1 MNISF
6 DWLKEYVD
14 IEDMTP
20 QELDDLLT
28 FSGLE
33 VDSMEKVETIKGGL
47 EHVVIAQV
55 LTCEPHPDSDHL
67 HLTTVDVGG
76 ERPLNIVCGAPNV
89 AAGQKVVCAQI
100 GTKIYTSDT
109 EYYEIKKGKLRG
121 AVSEGM
127 LCAADE
133 LQLGTDH
140 AGIMVLPD
148 DAPVGMPAKE
158 YFHVKDDCL
167 LEVAITANR
176 MDAISHI
183 GVARDVVA
191 VRNTREG
198 KQLSIKW
205 PEVAECVNASTC
217 KCVSADASA
226 TNTITQSHN
235 NAIRVT
241 VEEPELCPRYT
252 GITLRNVKV
261 GESPEWLQNRLRT
274 VGLRPINNI
283 VDITNF
289 VMMEVGQPLHAF
301 DADKIGGGHV
311 VVKRLP
317 QGTKFVTL
325 DGVERTLDARD
336 LMICCECGN
345 ALSHECVSADAPA
358 TNTITQ
364 SSNNTIQAEPMCIAG
379 VFGGQKSGVSMET
392 TNVFLESAFFNPVS
406 IRKTSQRHTLKTDAS
421 YRYERTCDP
430 NITEWALRRAVKL
443 IRELAGGE
451 ICGQMVDLYPKKIER
466 PTVEVNF
473 RRMFDLVGQ
482 DIPLEAVRTAL
493 TSLDIEIANETAEG
507 MTLRVPTCKADVTR
521 ECDIVEEIMR
531 IYGYNNI
538 HIGTTVNSC
547 LSYGKKPDPRK
558 LKNAV
563 SDYLTDNGFSE
574 IMNNSLTKSE
584 YYDDNPDFPADR
596 CIPIINPLS
605 KELNVMRQTLLYSG
619 LECIARNIN
628 YKIHDQKLY
637 EFGKSYC
644 VNASMCKCVSD
655 DASATDTITQSHNNA
670 ITDVTKRFNET
681 EHVSIFLTGNMLPE
695 SWKQKS
701 PESDFFYLKSYVMT
715 ILQRMR
721 VNMGRVEVVPSQAKY
736 FAEGLDLVLRDNKK
750 VIATLGTL
758 GRETMKKMDIKQP
771 VYYADLNWT
780 LLLKGY
786 PTKEVQ
792 YQEVAKFPEV
802 RRDLAL
808 ILKKDVTFAAIE
820 QAAMQCEKK
829 LLKSVSLFDV
839 YEGKGIADGFKSYAV
854 SFILQDKDKTL
865 NDKQIEA
872 TMTKI
877 QKTLE
882 TQLGAKVRG

>member
-140 AGIMVLPD
+140 DGIMVLPD

-198 KQLSIKW
+198 KHLKIKW
-205 PEVAECVNASTC
+205 PEVA
-217 KCVSADASA
+217 ADLTPKAA
-226 TNTITQSHN
+226 GA
-235 NAIRVT
+235 AIKVT
-241 VEEPELCPRYT
+241 VEEPDLCPRYT
-252 GITLRNVKV
+252 GITLRGVKV

-274 VGLRPINNI
+274 VGLRPINNV
-283 VDITNF
+283 VDVTNF

-311 VVKRLP
+311 IVKRLP

-325 DGVERTLDARD
+325 DGVERSLDARD
-336 LMICCECGN
+336 LMICDENEG
-345 ALSHECVSADAPA
+345 
-358 TNTITQ
+358 
-364 SSNNTIQAEPMCIAG
+364 MCIAG
-379 VFGGQKSGVSMET
+379 VFGGQKSGTTMET
-392 TNVFLESAFFNPVS
+392 KNVFLESAFFNPVS

-443 IRELAGGE
+443 IRELAGGD
-451 ICGQMVDLYPKKIER
+451 ICGQMVDLYPNKIER

-493 TSLDIEIANETAEG
+493 TSLDIEIVREDAEG

-584 YYDDNPDFPADR
+584 YYDENPDFPADR

-619 LECIARNIN
+619 LECIVRNIN
-628 YKIHDQKLY
+628 FRILDQKLY
-637 EFGKSYC
+637 EFGRSYQKSEYSE
-644 VNASMCKCVSD
+644 NSEYSELP
-655 DASATDTITQSHNNA
+655 
-670 ITDVTKRFNET
+670 VTKRFSET
-681 EHVSIFLTGNMLPE
+681 EHVSIFMTGNMTPE
-695 SWKQKS
+695 SWKMKS
-701 PESDFFYLKSYVMT
+701 AETDFFYLKAYVMD
-715 ILQRMR
+715 ILHRMR
-721 VNMGRVEVVPSQAKY
+721 VNMGRVEMVPTQYKF
-736 FAEGLDLVLRDNKK
+736 FAEGLDIVQKDSKK
-750 VIATLGTL
+750 LLGTIGRI
-758 GRETMKKMDIKQP
+758 GRETLKKMDIKQP

-808 ILKKDVTFAAIE
+808 VLRKDVTFAQVE
-820 QAAMQCEKK
+820 QAAQQCEKK
-829 LLKSVSLFDV
+829 LLKSVNLFDV

-865 NDKQIEA
+865 NDKQIES
-872 TMTKI
+872 TMAKI

-882 TQLGAKVRG
+882 TQLDAKVRG

>member
-20 QELDDLLT
+20 QQLDDLLT

-100 GTKIYTSDT
+100 GTKIYTSNSSAGGPAT

-198 KQLSIKW
+198 KQLKIKW
-205 PEVAECVNASTC
+205 PEVESGEWKVESD
-217 KCVSADASA
+217 K
-226 TNTITQSHN
+226 
-235 NAIRVT
+235 AIRVT

-283 VDITNF
+283 VDVTNF

-336 LMICCECGN
+336 LMICDENEG
-345 ALSHECVSADAPA
+345 
-358 TNTITQ
+358 
-364 SSNNTIQAEPMCIAG
+364 MCIAG

-443 IRELAGGE
+443 IRELAGGD
-451 ICGQMVDLYPKKIER
+451 ICGQMVDLYPNKIER

-482 DIPLEAVRTAL
+482 DIPLDAVRTAL
-493 TSLDIEIANETAEG
+493 TSLDIEIVREDADG

-584 YYDDNPDFPADR
+584 YYDENADFPADR

-637 EFGKSYC
+637 EFGRSY
-644 VNASMCKCVSD
+644 VK
-655 DASATDTITQSHNNA
+655 TDEAANQELP
-670 ITDVTKRFNET
+670 VTKRFNET
-681 EHVSIFLTGNMLPE
+681 EHVSIFLTGNMTPE
-695 SWKQKS
+695 SWKMKAA
-701 PESDFFYLKSYVMT
+701 ETDFFYLKAYVMD
-715 ILQRMR
+715 ILHRMR
-721 VNMGRVEVVPSQAKY
+721 VNMGRVEMVPSQYKF
-736 FAEGLDLVLRDNKK
+736 FAEGLDIVQRDSKK
-750 VIATLGTL
+750 LLGTIGRI
-758 GRETMKKMDIKQP
+758 GRETLKRMDIKQP
-771 VYYADLNWT
+771 VFYADLNWT
-780 LLLKGY
+780 LLLKQY
-786 PTKEVQ
+786 PTKEVL

-808 ILKKDVTFAAIE
+808 ILRKDVTFAAIE

-829 LLKSVSLFDV
+829 LLKRVSLFDV
-839 YEGKGIADGFKSYAV
+839 YEGKGIAEGFKSYAV

-865 NDKQIEA
+865 NDKQIES
-872 TMTKI
+872 TMAKI

>member
-198 KQLSIKW
+198 KNLAIKW
-205 PEVAECVNASTC
+205 PEVESGEWKVESD
-217 KCVSADASA
+217 K
-226 TNTITQSHN
+226 
-235 NAIRVT
+235 AIRVT

-283 VDITNF
+283 VDVTNF

-336 LMICCECGN
+336 LMICDENEG
-345 ALSHECVSADAPA
+345 
-358 TNTITQ
+358 I
-364 SSNNTIQAEPMCIAG
+364 CIAG

-443 IRELAGGE
+443 IRELAGGD
-451 ICGQMVDLYPKKIER
+451 ICGQMVDLYPNKIER

-493 TSLDIEIANETAEG
+493 TSLDIEIVREDAEG
-507 MTLRVPTCKADVTR
+507 MTLKVPTCKADVTR

-584 YYDDNPDFPADR
+584 YYDECYGVGSADNPDFPADR

-637 EFGKSYC
+637 EFGRSY
-644 VNASMCKCVSD
+644 VK
-655 DASATDTITQSHNNA
+655 TDEAANQELP
-670 ITDVTKRFNET
+670 VTKRFNET
-681 EHVSIFLTGNMLPE
+681 EHVSIFLTGNMTPE
-695 SWKQKS
+695 SWKMK
-701 PESDFFYLKSYVMT
+701 PAEADVFYLKAYVID
-715 ILQRMR
+715 ILHRMR
-721 VNMGRVEVVPSQAKY
+721 VNMGRVEMVPTQYKF
-736 FAEGLDLVLRDNKK
+736 FAEGLDIVLKDSKK
-750 VIATLGTL
+750 LLGTIGRI
-758 GRETMKKMDIKQP
+758 GRETLKRMDIKQP

-780 LLLKGY
+780 LLLKQY
-786 PTKEVQ
+786 PTKEVL

-829 LLKSVSLFDV
+829 LLKRVSLFDV

-865 NDKQIEA
+865 NDKQIES
-872 TMTKI
+872 TMAKI

-882 TQLGAKVRG
+882 TQLGAKIRG

>member
-158 YFHVKDDCL
+158 YFHVKDDCM

-198 KQLSIKW
+198 KQLKIKW
-205 PEVAECVNASTC
+205 PEVANFNDECGMRNEELNGAAANS
-217 KCVSADASA
+217 SF
-226 TNTITQSHN
+226 NTPHSSLP
-235 NAIRVT
+235 IRVT
-241 VEEPELCPRYT
+241 VEEPDLCPRYT

-274 VGLRPINNI
+274 VGLRPINNV
-283 VDITNF
+283 VDVTNF

-301 DADKIGGGHV
+301 DADKIEGGHV
-311 VVKRLP
+311 IVKRLP

-336 LMICCECGN
+336 LMICN
-345 ALSHECVSADAPA
+345 AGRGVPPCTP
-358 TNTITQ
+358 
-364 SSNNTIQAEPMCIAG
+364 EPMCIAG
-379 VFGGQKSGVSMET
+379 VFGGLKSGTTMET
-392 TNVFLESAFFNPVS
+392 KNVFLESAFFNPVS

-443 IRELAGGE
+443 IQELAGGE
-451 ICGQMVDLYPKKIER
+451 ICGQMVDLYPNKIER

-493 TSLDIEIANETAEG
+493 TSLDIEIVNETAEG
-507 MTLRVPTCKADVTR
+507 MTLKVPTCKADVTR

-538 HIGTTVNSC
+538 HIGDTVNSC
-547 LSYGKKPDPRK
+547 LSYGKKPDPLK

-584 YYDDNPDFPADR
+584 YYEDNSDFPADR

-628 YKIHDQKLY
+628 FRILDQKLY
-637 EFGKSYC
+637 EFGHCYVK
-644 VNASMCKCVSD
+644 
-655 DASATDTITQSHNNA
+655 TDEAANQELP
-670 ITDVTKRFNET
+670 VTKRFNET
-681 EHVSIFLTGNMLPE
+681 EHVSIFMTGNMTPE
-695 SWKQKS
+695 SWKMK
-701 PESDFFYLKSYVMT
+701 PAETDFFYLKAYVMD
-715 ILQRMR
+715 ILHRMR
-721 VNMGRVEVVPSQAKY
+721 VNMGRVEMVPTQYKF
-736 FAEGLDLVLRDNKK
+736 FAEGLDIIQRDSKK
-750 VIATLGTL
+750 MLGTIGRI
-758 GRETMKKMDIKQP
+758 GRETLKKMDIKQP
-771 VYYADLNWT
+771 VFYADLNWT
-780 LLLKGY
+780 LLLKQY
-786 PTKEVQ
+786 PTKEVL

-808 ILKKDVTFAAIE
+808 ILKKDVTFAQVE

-829 LLKSVSLFDV
+829 LLKNVSLFDV
-839 YEGKGIADGFKSYAV
+839 YEGKGIAEGFKSYAV
-854 SFILQDKDKTL
+854 SFTLQDKDKTL
-865 NDKQIEA
+865 ADKQIEA
-872 TMTKI
+872 TMSKI

-882 TQLGAKVRG
+882 TQLGAKIRG

>member
-6 DWLKEYVD
+6 DWLKQYVD
-14 IEDMTP
+14 IEGMTP

-33 VDSMEKVETIKGGL
+33 VDSKEKVETIKGGL

-67 HLTTVDVGG
+67 HLTTVDVGTG
-76 ERPLNIVCGAPNV
+76 TPLNIVCGAPNV
-89 AAGQKVVCAQI
+89 AAGHKVVCAQI

-158 YFHVKDDCL
+158 YFHVQDDWL
-167 LEVAITANR
+167 FEVAITANR

-198 KQLSIKW
+198 KKLAIKW
-205 PEVAECVNASTC
+205 PEAPAFPETPDCPE
-217 KCVSADASA
+217 
-226 TNTITQSHN
+226 
-235 NAIRVT
+235 AIKVT
-241 VEEPELCPRYT
+241 VEDANLCPRYT

-274 VGLRPINNI
+274 VGLRPINNV
-283 VDITNF
+283 VDVTNF

-301 DADKIGGGHV
+301 DADKIEGGHV
-311 VVKRLP
+311 IVKRLP

-336 LMICCECGN
+336 LMICNEQEG
-345 ALSHECVSADAPA
+345 
-358 TNTITQ
+358 
-364 SSNNTIQAEPMCIAG
+364 MCIAG
-379 VFGGQKSGVSMET
+379 VFGGLKSGTTMET
-392 TNVFLESAFFNPVS
+392 KNVFLESAFFNPVS

-443 IRELAGGE
+443 IQELAGGE
-451 ICGQMVDLYPKKIER
+451 ICGQMIDIYPSKIER

-493 TSLDIEIANETAEG
+493 TSLDIEIVNETAEG
-507 MTLRVPTCKADVTR
+507 MTLKVPTCKADVTR

-538 HIGTTVNSC
+538 HIGDSVNSC

-584 YYDDNPDFPADR
+584 YYDENPDFPADR

-628 YKIHDQKLY
+628 FRILDQKLY
-637 EFGKSYC
+637 EFGRGYQKALTEKTESPEFRTD
-644 VNASMCKCVSD
+644 SD
-655 DASATDTITQSHNNA
+655 DSVRDLP
-670 ITDVTKRFNET
+670 VTKRFNET
-681 EHVSIFLTGNMLPE
+681 EHVSIFMTGNMTPE
-695 SWKQKS
+695 SWKMK
-701 PESDFFYLKSYVMT
+701 PAETDFFYLKAYVMD
-715 ILQRMR
+715 ILHRMR
-721 VNMGRVEVVPSQAKY
+721 VNMGRVEMVPTQYKF
-736 FAEGLDLVLRDNKK
+736 FAEGLDIVQRDSKK
-750 VIATLGTL
+750 LLGTL
-758 GRETMKKMDIKQP
+758 GRIGRETLKKMDIKQP
-771 VYYADLNWT
+771 VFYADLNWT
-780 LLLKGY
+780 LLLKQY
-786 PTKEVQ
+786 PTKEVL
-792 YQEVAKFPEV
+792 YQEVPKFPEV

-808 ILKKDVTFAAIE
+808 ILRKDVTFAQVE
-820 QAAMQCEKK
+820 QAALQCEKK
-829 LLKSVSLFDV
+829 LLKNVSLFDV
-839 YEGKGIADGFKSYAV
+839 YEGKGITEGFKSYAV

-865 NDKQIEA
+865 NDKQIES
-872 TMTKI
+872 TMAKI

-882 TQLGAKVRG
+882 TQLGAKIRG

>member
-33 VDSMEKVETIKGGL
+33 VDSMEKVESIKGGL

-76 ERPLNIVCGAPNV
+76 ERPLHIVCGAPNV

-198 KQLSIKW
+198 KQLKIKW
-205 PEVAECVNASTC
+205 PEVA
-217 KCVSADASA
+217 ADLTPQAA
-226 TNTITQSHN
+226 GEPIK
-235 NAIRVT
+235 VT
-241 VEEPELCPRYT
+241 VEEPDLCPRYT
-252 GITLRNVKV
+252 GITLRGVKV

-283 VDITNF
+283 VDVTNF

-301 DADKIGGGHV
+301 DADKIEGGHV
-311 VVKRLP
+311 IVKRLP

-336 LMICCECGN
+336 LMICNEQEG
-345 ALSHECVSADAPA
+345 
-358 TNTITQ
+358 
-364 SSNNTIQAEPMCIAG
+364 MCIAG
-379 VFGGQKSGVSMET
+379 VFGGLKSGTTMET
-392 TNVFLESAFFNPVS
+392 KNVFLESAFFNPVS

-443 IRELAGGE
+443 IQELAGGE
-451 ICGQMVDLYPKKIER
+451 ICGQMVDLYPNKIER

-493 TSLDIEIANETAEG
+493 TSLDIEIVGETAEG
-507 MTLRVPTCKADVTR
+507 MTLKVPTCKADVTR

-538 HIGTTVNSC
+538 HIGETVNSC

-584 YYDDNPDFPADR
+584 YYDENPDFPADR

-628 YKIHDQKLY
+628 FRILDQKLY

-681 EHVSIFLTGNMLPE
+681 EHVSIFLTGNMTPE
-695 SWKQKS
+695 SWKMK
-701 PESDFFYLKSYVMT
+701 PAETDFFYLKAYVMD
-715 ILQRMR
+715 ILHRMR
-721 VNMGRVEVVPSQAKY
+721 VNMGRVEMVPAGEKF
-736 FAEGLDLVLRDNKK
+736 FAEGLDIVQRDSKK
-750 VIATLGTL
+750 LLGTIGRI
-758 GRETMKKMDIKQP
+758 GRETLKKMDIKQP

-780 LLLKGY
+780 LLLKQY

-808 ILKKDVTFAAIE
+808 ILKKDVTFAQVE
-820 QAAMQCEKK
+820 QAALQCEKK
-829 LLKSVSLFDV
+829 LLKSVNLFDV
-839 YEGKGIADGFKSYAV
+839 YEGKGITEGFKSYAV

-865 NDKQIEA
+865 NDKQIES
-872 TMTKI
+872 TMSKI

-882 TQLGAKVRG
+882 TQLGAKIRG

>member
-20 QELDDLLT
+20 QQLDDLLT

-76 ERPLNIVCGAPNV
+76 ERLLNIVCGAPNV

-140 AGIMVLPD
+140 DGIMVLPD

-198 KQLSIKW
+198 KHLKIKW

-226 TNTITQSHN
+226 TNTITQSHD

-241 VEEPELCPRYT
+241 VEEPDLCPRYT
-252 GITLRNVKV
+252 GITLRGVKV

-274 VGLRPINNI
+274 VGLRPINNV
-283 VDITNF
+283 VDVTNF

-311 VVKRLP
+311 IVKRLP

-325 DGVERTLDARD
+325 DGVERSLDARD
-336 LMICCECGN
+336 LMICDENEG
-345 ALSHECVSADAPA
+345 
-358 TNTITQ
+358 
-364 SSNNTIQAEPMCIAG
+364 MCIAG
-379 VFGGQKSGVSMET
+379 VFGGHKSGTTMET
-392 TNVFLESAFFNPVS
+392 KNVFLESAFFNPVS

-443 IRELAGGE
+443 IQELAGGE
-451 ICGQMVDLYPKKIER
+451 ICGQMVDLYPKPIER

-493 TSLDIEIANETAEG
+493 TSLDIEIVNETAEG
-507 MTLRVPTCKADVTR
+507 MTLKVPTCKADVTR
-521 ECDIVEEIMR
+521 ECDIVEEILR

-538 HIGTTVNSC
+538 HIGETLNSC

-558 LKNAV
+558 LKNVV

-584 YYDDNPDFPADR
+584 YYDENPDFPADR
-596 CIPIINPLS
+596 CVQIVNPLS

-637 EFGKSYC
+637 EFGRSYVKSDEAA
-644 VNASMCKCVSD
+644 N
-655 DASATDTITQSHNNA
+655 HELP
-670 ITDVTKRFNET
+670 VTKRFTET
-681 EHVSIFLTGNMLPE
+681 EHVSIFMTGNMTPE
-695 SWKQKS
+695 SWKMKS
-701 PESDFFYLKSYVMT
+701 AETDFFYLKAYVMN
-715 ILQRMR
+715 ILRRMR
-721 VNMGRVEVVPSQAKY
+721 VNMGRVEMVPSHYKF
-736 FAEGLDLVLRDNKK
+736 FAEGLDIVQRDSKK
-750 VIATLGTL
+750 LLGTIGTISRATL
-758 GRETMKKMDIKQP
+758 KKMDIKQP

-780 LLLKGY
+780 LLLKQY
-786 PTKEVQ
+786 PTKEVL

-808 ILKKDVTFAAIE
+808 VLRKDVTFAQVE
-820 QAAMQCEKK
+820 QAALQCEKK
-829 LLKSVSLFDV
+829 LLKRVSLFDV
-839 YEGKGIADGFKSYAV
+839 YEGKGILDGFKSYAV

-865 NDKQIEA
+865 NDKQIESA
-872 TMTKI
+872 MAKI

>member
-6 DWLKEYVD
+6 SWLKEYVD
-14 IEDMTP
+14 LGGMTP

-33 VDSMEKVETIKGGL
+33 VDGMEKVETIKGGL

-67 HLTTVDVGG
+67 HLTTVDVGSG
-76 ERPLNIVCGAPNV
+76 TPLNIVCGAPNV

-121 AVSEGM
+121 TVSEGM

-158 YFHVKDDCL
+158 YFHVQDDYL

-191 VRNTREG
+191 VKNTREG
-198 KQLSIKW
+198 KQLSIRW
-205 PEVAECVNASTC
+205 PEAPELPEQPDSP
-217 KCVSADASA
+217 DAVK
-226 TNTITQSHN
+226 
-235 NAIRVT
+235 VT
-241 VEEPELCPRYT
+241 VENTDLCPRYT
-252 GITLRNVKV
+252 GITLRGVRV

-274 VGLRPINNI
+274 VGLRPINNV
-283 VDITNF
+283 VDVTNF

-301 DADKIGGGHV
+301 DADRIAGGQV
-311 VVKRLP
+311 VVKTLP

-336 LMICCECGN
+336 LMICDENEG
-345 ALSHECVSADAPA
+345 
-358 TNTITQ
+358 
-364 SSNNTIQAEPMCIAG
+364 MCIAG
-379 VFGGQKSGVSMET
+379 VFGGQKSGVSVDT
-392 TNVFLESAFFNPVS
+392 VNVFLESAYFNPVS
-406 IRKTSQRHTLKTDAS
+406 VRKTSQRHGLKTDAS

-430 NITEWALRRAVKL
+430 NITPWALRRAVKL
-443 IRELAGGE
+443 IQEVAGGE
-451 ICGQMVDLYPKKIER
+451 VCGSMIDLYPNKIER
-466 PTVEVNF
+466 PVVEVNF
-473 RRMFDLVGQ
+473 RRMFDLIGQ

-493 TSLDIEIANETAEG
+493 TSLDIEISREDADG

-538 HIGTTVNSC
+538 TFDERLNSC
-547 LSYGKKPDPRK
+547 LSYGRKPNPAK

-563 SDYLTDNGFSE
+563 ADYLTDNGFSE
-574 IMNNSLTKSE
+574 IMNNSLTKGE
-584 YYDDNPDFPADR
+584 YYEGNPDFPAEASVQ
-596 CIPIINPLS
+596 ILNPLS

-619 LECIARNIN
+619 LECVARNIN
-628 YKIHDQKLY
+628 YRILDQKLY
-637 EFGKSYC
+637 EFGRSYQKSD
-644 VNASMCKCVSD
+644 MSD
-655 DASATDTITQSHNNA
+655 DSDLP
-670 ITDVTKRFNET
+670 VTRRFSET
-681 EHVSIFLTGNMLPE
+681 EHVSLFLTGRMAAE
-695 SWKQKS
+695 SWRQKS
-701 PESDFFYLKSYVMT
+701 PEADFYSLKSYVMT
-715 ILQRMR
+715 ILHRMR
-721 VNMGRVEVVPSQAKY
+721 VNMSRVEMLPSQARY
-736 FAEGLDLVLRDNKK
+736 YSEGLDLVMRDSKK
-750 VIATLGTL
+750 VIATLGVL
-758 GRETMKKMDIKQP
+758 GRETLKRMDIKQP

-780 LLLKGY
+780 LLLKQY

-808 ILKKDVTFAAIE
+808 VLGKEVTFAQVE
-820 QAAMQCEKK
+820 QVAMQCEKK
-829 LLKSVSLFDV
+829 LLKSVGLFDV
-839 YEGKGIADGFKSYAV
+839 YEGKGIAEGFKSYAV
-854 SFILQDKDKTL
+854 SFILQDKDKTMG
-865 NDKQIEA
+865 DKQIESA
-872 TMTKI
+872 MAKI
-877 QKTLE
+877 QKALE
-882 TQLGAKVRG
+882 TQLGAKIRG

>member
-20 QELDDLLT
+20 QQLDDLLT

-198 KQLSIKW
+198 KQLKIKW
-205 PEVAECVNASTC
+205 PEVSECVNASTC
-217 KCVSADASA
+217 NCVSADAPT
-226 TNTITQSHN
+226 TNTLTQSHN

-241 VEEPELCPRYT
+241 VEEPDLCPRYT

-283 VDITNF
+283 VDVTNF

-336 LMICCECGN
+336 LMICDENEG
-345 ALSHECVSADAPA
+345 
-358 TNTITQ
+358 
-364 SSNNTIQAEPMCIAG
+364 MCIAG

-443 IRELAGGE
+443 IRELAGGD
-451 ICGQMVDLYPKKIER
+451 ICGQMVDLYPNKIER

-493 TSLDIEIANETAEG
+493 TSLDIEIVREDAEG

-584 YYDDNPDFPADR
+584 YYDENPDFPADR

-637 EFGKSYC
+637 EFGRSY
-644 VNASMCKCVSD
+644 VK
-655 DASATDTITQSHNNA
+655 TDEAANQELP
-670 ITDVTKRFNET
+670 VTKRFNET
-681 EHVSIFLTGNMLPE
+681 EHVSIFLTGNMTPE
-695 SWKQKS
+695 SWKMK
-701 PESDFFYLKSYVMT
+701 PAEADFFYLKAYVMD
-715 ILQRMR
+715 ILHRMR
-721 VNMGRVEVVPSQAKY
+721 VNMGRVEMVPTQYKF
-736 FAEGLDLVLRDNKK
+736 FAEGLDIVQKDSKK
-750 VIATLGTL
+750 LLGTIGRI
-758 GRETMKKMDIKQP
+758 GRETLKRMDIKQP

-786 PTKEVQ
+786 PAKEVQ
-792 YQEVAKFPEV
+792 YQEVAKFPGV

-808 ILKKDVTFAAIE
+808 VLKKDVTFAAIE

-829 LLKSVSLFDV
+829 LLKRVSLFDV

-865 NDKQIEA
+865 NDKQIES
-872 TMTKI
+872 TMAKI

-882 TQLGAKVRG
+882 TQLGAKIRG

>member
-6 DWLKEYVD
+6 DWLKQYVD
-14 IEDMTP
+14 LEGVTP

-33 VDSMEKVETIKGGL
+33 VDSKEKVETIKGGL

-67 HLTTVDVGG
+67 HLTTVDVGTG
-76 ERPLNIVCGAPNV
+76 TPLNIVCGAPNV

-158 YFHVKDDCL
+158 YFHVQDDWL
-167 LEVAITANR
+167 FEVAITANR

-198 KQLSIKW
+198 KKLAIKW
-205 PEVAECVNASTC
+205 PEVENDLNAS
-217 KCVSADASA
+217 
-226 TNTITQSHN
+226 N
-235 NAIRVT
+235 NQNPIRVT
-241 VEEPELCPRYT
+241 VEDYNLCPRYT

-274 VGLRPINNI
+274 VGLRPINNV
-283 VDITNF
+283 VDVTNF

-301 DADKIGGGHV
+301 DADQIAGGHV
-311 VVKRLP
+311 IVKTLP

-336 LMICCECGN
+336 LMICNEQEG
-345 ALSHECVSADAPA
+345 
-358 TNTITQ
+358 
-364 SSNNTIQAEPMCIAG
+364 MCIAG
-379 VFGGQKSGVSMET
+379 VFGGLKSGTTMET

-430 NITEWALRRAVKL
+430 NITPWALRRAVKL
-443 IRELAGGE
+443 IRELCGGE
-451 ICGQMVDLYPKKIER
+451 ICGEMVDLYPKPIER

-493 TSLDIEIANETAEG
+493 TSLDIEIVNETTEG
-507 MTLRVPTCKADVTR
+507 MTLKVPTCKADVTR

-538 HIGTTVNSC
+538 HIGDTVNSC

-584 YYDDNPDFPADR
+584 YYDRVPAEGDKADANPDFAADR

-628 YKIHDQKLY
+628 FRILDQKLY
-637 EFGKSYC
+637 EFGHTYVKADLKDL
-644 VNASMCKCVSD
+644 N
-655 DASATDTITQSHNNA
+655 DTKDLN
-670 ITDVTKRFNET
+670 DLPVTKRFNET
-681 EHVSIFLTGNMLPE
+681 EHVSIFMTGNMTPE
-695 SWKQKS
+695 SWKMKS
-701 PESDFFYLKSYVMT
+701 AETDFFYLKAYVMD
-715 ILQRMR
+715 ILHRMR
-721 VNMGRVEVVPSQAKY
+721 VNMGRVEMVPAQYKF
-736 FAEGLDLVLRDNKK
+736 FAEGLDIVQRDSKK
-750 VIATLGTL
+750 LLGTIGRI
-758 GRETMKKMDIKQP
+758 GRETLKKMDIKQP

-780 LLLKGY
+780 LLLKQY
-786 PTKEVQ
+786 PTKEVL

-808 ILKKDVTFAAIE
+808 ILKKDVTFAQVE

-829 LLKSVSLFDV
+829 LLKRVSLFDV
-839 YEGKGIADGFKSYAV
+839 YEGKGIAEGFKSYAV
-854 SFILQDKDKTL
+854 SFTLQDRDKTL

-872 TMTKI
+872 TMAKI

-882 TQLGAKVRG
+882 TQLGAKIRG

>member
-20 QELDDLLT
+20 QQLDDLLT

-198 KQLSIKW
+198 KQLKIKW
-205 PEVAECVNASTC
+205 PEVSDWSD
-217 KCVSADASA
+217 KSDS
-226 TNTITQSHN
+226 SDK
-235 NAIRVT
+235 AIRVT

-283 VDITNF
+283 VDVTNF

-336 LMICCECGN
+336 LMICDENEG
-345 ALSHECVSADAPA
+345 
-358 TNTITQ
+358 
-364 SSNNTIQAEPMCIAG
+364 MCIAG

-421 YRYERTCDP
+421 YRYERTSCDP

-443 IRELAGGE
+443 IRELAGGD
-451 ICGQMVDLYPKKIER
+451 ICGQMVDLYPNKIER

-493 TSLDIEIANETAEG
+493 TSLDIEIVREDAEG
-507 MTLRVPTCKADVTR
+507 MTLKVPTCKADVTR

-584 YYDDNPDFPADR
+584 YYDENADFQADR

-637 EFGKSYC
+637 EFGRSY
-644 VNASMCKCVSD
+644 VK
-655 DASATDTITQSHNNA
+655 TDEAANQELP
-670 ITDVTKRFNET
+670 VTKRFNET
-681 EHVSIFLTGNMLPE
+681 EHVSIFLTGNMTPE
-695 SWKQKS
+695 SWKMK
-701 PESDFFYLKSYVMT
+701 PAEADFFYLKAYVMD
-715 ILQRMR
+715 ILHRMR
-721 VNMGRVEVVPSQAKY
+721 VNMGRVEMVPTQYKF
-736 FAEGLDLVLRDNKK
+736 FAEGLDIVLKDSKK
-750 VIATLGTL
+750 LLGTIGRI
-758 GRETMKKMDIKQP
+758 GRETLKRMDIKQP

-808 ILKKDVTFAAIE
+808 ILRKDVTFAAIE
-820 QAAMQCEKK
+820 QAALQCEKK
-829 LLKSVSLFDV
+829 LLKRVSLFDV

-865 NDKQIEA
+865 NDKQIES
-872 TMTKI
+872 TMAKI

>member
-76 ERPLNIVCGAPNV
+76 ERPLHIVCGAPNV

-198 KQLSIKW
+198 KQLKIKW
-205 PEVAECVNASTC
+205 PEVA
-217 KCVSADASA
+217 ADLTPQAA
-226 TNTITQSHN
+226 GEPIK
-235 NAIRVT
+235 VT
-241 VEEPELCPRYT
+241 VEEPDLCPRYT
-252 GITLRNVKV
+252 GITLRGVKV

-283 VDITNF
+283 VDVTNF

-301 DADKIGGGHV
+301 DADKIEGGHV
-311 VVKRLP
+311 IVKRLP

-336 LMICCECGN
+336 LMICNEQEG
-345 ALSHECVSADAPA
+345 
-358 TNTITQ
+358 
-364 SSNNTIQAEPMCIAG
+364 MCIAG
-379 VFGGQKSGVSMET
+379 VFGGLKSGTTMET
-392 TNVFLESAFFNPVS
+392 KNVFLESAFFNPVS

-443 IRELAGGE
+443 IQELAGGE
-451 ICGQMVDLYPKKIER
+451 ICGQMVDLYPNKIER

-493 TSLDIEIANETAEG
+493 TSLDIEIVGETAEG
-507 MTLRVPTCKADVTR
+507 MTLKVPTCKADVTR

-538 HIGTTVNSC
+538 HIGETVNSC

-584 YYDDNPDFPADR
+584 YYDENPDFPADR

-628 YKIHDQKLY
+628 FRILDQKLY

-681 EHVSIFLTGNMLPE
+681 EHVSIFLTGNMTPE
-695 SWKQKS
+695 SWKMK
-701 PESDFFYLKSYVMT
+701 PAETDFFYLKAYVMD
-715 ILQRMR
+715 ILHRMR
-721 VNMGRVEVVPSQAKY
+721 VNMGRVEMVPAGEKF
-736 FAEGLDLVLRDNKK
+736 FAEGLDIVQRDSKK
-750 VIATLGTL
+750 LLGTIGRI
-758 GRETMKKMDIKQP
+758 GRETLKKMDIKQP

-780 LLLKGY
+780 LLLKQY

-808 ILKKDVTFAAIE
+808 ILKKDVTFAQVE
-820 QAAMQCEKK
+820 QAALQCEKK
-829 LLKSVSLFDV
+829 LLKSVNLFDV
-839 YEGKGIADGFKSYAV
+839 YEGKGITEGFKSYAV

-865 NDKQIEA
+865 NDKQIES
-872 TMTKI
+872 TMSKI

-882 TQLGAKVRG
+882 TQLGAKIRG

>member
-6 DWLKEYVD
+6 DWLKQYVD
-14 IEDMTP
+14 IEWMTP

-33 VDSMEKVETIKGGL
+33 VDSKEKVETIKGGL

-109 EYYEIKKGKLRG
+109 EFYEIKKGKLRG

-198 KQLSIKW
+198 KQLKIKW
-205 PEVAECVNASTC
+205 PEVADLSDMSG
-217 KCVSADASA
+217 KSD
-226 TNTITQSHN
+226 QSD
-235 NAIRVT
+235 NAIKVT
-241 VEEPELCPRYT
+241 IEDPNLCPRYT

-274 VGLRPINNI
+274 VGLRPINNV

-301 DADKIGGGHV
+301 DADQIKGNHV
-311 VVKRLP
+311 IVKTLP
-317 QGTKFVTL
+317 QGTKFTTL
-325 DGVERTLDARD
+325 DGVERELDARD
-336 LMICCECGN
+336 LMICNEQEG
-345 ALSHECVSADAPA
+345 
-358 TNTITQ
+358 
-364 SSNNTIQAEPMCIAG
+364 MCIAG
-379 VFGGQKSGVSMET
+379 VFGGLKSGVTMET
-392 TNVFLESAFFNPVS
+392 KNVFLESAFFNPVS
-406 IRKTSQRHTLKTDAS
+406 IRKTSQRHILKTDAS

-430 NITEWALRRAVKL
+430 NITPWALRRAVKL
-443 IRELAGGE
+443 IRELCGGE
-451 ICGQMVDLYPKKIER
+451 ICGQMVDLYPKPIEK
-466 PTVEVNF
+466 PVVEVNF
-473 RRMFDLVGQ
+473 RHMFDLVGQ

-493 TSLDIEIANETAEG
+493 TSLDIEIVNETAEG
-507 MTLRVPTCKADVTR
+507 MTLKVPTCKADVTR
-521 ECDIVEEIMR
+521 ECDIVEEVMR

-538 HIGTTVNSC
+538 HVDERVNSC
-547 LSYGKKPDPRK
+547 LSYGSKPNPRR
-558 LKNAV
+558 LQNVV

-574 IMNNSLTKSE
+574 IMNNSLSKSA
-584 YYDDNPDFPADR
+584 YYVDNADFPEAKSVA
-596 CIPIINPLS
+596 ILNPLS

-619 LECIARNIN
+619 LECVVRNLN
-628 YKIHDQKLY
+628 YRILNQKLY
-637 EFGKSYC
+637 EFGRGYQKTDQ
-644 VNASMCKCVSD
+644 ADQSD
-655 DASATDTITQSHNNA
+655 LP
-670 ITDVTKRFNET
+670 VTKKYNET
-681 EHVSIFLTGNMLPE
+681 QHLSMWMTGEQYAE
-695 SWKQKS
+695 SWKVAHT
-701 PESDFFYLKSYVMT
+701 PTDFFYLKSYVMN
-715 ILQRMR
+715 ILHRMR
-721 VNMGRVEVVPSQAKY
+721 VNLSRLESRPTACSYLSQ
-736 FAEGLDLVLRDNKK
+736 GIDLVYRDNQK
-750 VIATLGTL
+750 VLVSMGVVNKSVLA
-758 GRETMKKMDIKQP
+758 KMDCKQP
-771 VYYADLNWT
+771 VFYADINWD
-780 LLLKGY
+780 LLLKNY
-786 PTKEVQ
+786 PKKEVTFS
-792 YQEVAKFPEV
+792 EIPRFPEV

-808 ILKKDVTFAAIE
+808 VVSQNVTFEQIE
-820 QAAMQCEKK
+820 QVAYATEKK
-829 LLKSVSLFDV
+829 LLQRVGLFDV
-839 YEGKGIADGFKSYAV
+839 YEGKGIAAGMKSYAV

-872 TMTKI
+872 TMAKI
-877 QKTLE
+877 QKNLE
-882 TQLGAKVRG
+882 TQLGAKIRG

>member
-14 IEDMTP
+14 LGDMTP
-20 QELDDLLT
+20 EQLDDLLT

-67 HLTTVDVGG
+67 HLTTVDVGD

-205 PEVAECVNASTC
+205 PEAPEFPELPDSPE
-217 KCVSADASA
+217 
-226 TNTITQSHN
+226 
-235 NAIRVT
+235 AIKVT
-241 VEEPELCPRYT
+241 VDEPELCPRYT

-283 VDITNF
+283 VDVTNF

-336 LMICCECGN
+336 LMICDENEG
-345 ALSHECVSADAPA
+345 
-358 TNTITQ
+358 
-364 SSNNTIQAEPMCIAG
+364 MCIAG

-443 IRELAGGE
+443 IRELAGGD
-451 ICGQMVDLYPKKIER
+451 ICGQMVDLYPNKIER

-482 DIPLEAVRTAL
+482 DIPMEAVRTAL
-493 TSLDIEIANETAEG
+493 TSLDIEIVREDAEG
-507 MTLRVPTCKADVTR
+507 MTLRVPTCKADVYR

-584 YYDDNPDFPADR
+584 YYEENPDFPADR

-637 EFGKSYC
+637 EFGRSY
-644 VNASMCKCVSD
+644 VK
-655 DASATDTITQSHNNA
+655 TDEAANQELP
-670 ITDVTKRFNET
+670 VTKRFNET
-681 EHVSIFLTGNMLPE
+681 EHVSIFLTGNMTPE
-695 SWKQKS
+695 SWKMK
-701 PESDFFYLKSYVMT
+701 PAEADFFYLKAYVMD
-715 ILQRMR
+715 ILHRMR
-721 VNMGRVEVVPSQAKY
+721 VNMGRVEMVPTQYKF
-736 FAEGLDLVLRDNKK
+736 FAEGLDIVQKDSKK
-750 VIATLGTL
+750 LLGTIGRI
-758 GRETMKKMDIKQP
+758 GRETLKRMDIKQP

-786 PTKEVQ
+786 PTKEVL

-802 RRDLAL
+802 RRDLAF

-829 LLKSVSLFDV
+829 LLKRVSLFDV

-865 NDKQIEA
+865 NDKQIET
-872 TMTKI
+872 TMAKI

-882 TQLGAKVRG
+882 TQLGAKTRG

>member
-6 DWLKEYVD
+6 DWLKQYVD

-33 VDSMEKVETIKGGL
+33 VDSMEKVESIKGGL

-133 LQLGTDH
+133 LQLGSDH

-158 YFHVKDDCL
+158 YFHVEDDHL

-176 MDAISHI
+176 MDACSHI

-198 KQLSIKW
+198 KQLKIRW
-205 PEVAECVNASTC
+205 PEVESGEWKAESDKAV
-217 KCVSADASA
+217 
-226 TNTITQSHN
+226 
-235 NAIRVT
+235 RVT

-252 GITLRNVKV
+252 GITLRGVEVKD
-261 GESPEWLQNRLRT
+261 SPEWLQKRLRT

-283 VDITNF
+283 VDVTNF

-301 DADKIGGGHV
+301 DADRIGGGHV
-311 VVKRLP
+311 IVKRLP
-317 QGTKFVTL
+317 QGTKFTTL
-325 DGVERTLDARD
+325 DGVERELDARD

-345 ALSHECVSADAPA
+345 ALSRECVSADAPA

-379 VFGGQKSGVSMET
+379 VFGGQKSGVTHET
-392 TNVFLESAFFNPVS
+392 RNVFLESAYFNPVS

-421 YRYERTCDP
+421 YRYERGCDP

-451 ICGQMVDLYPKKIER
+451 VCGSMVDLYPKPIDK
-466 PTVEVNF
+466 PVVEVNF
-473 RRMFDLVGQ
+473 RRMFDLIGKE
-482 DIPLEAVRTAL
+482 IPLEAVRTAL
-493 TSLDIEIANETAEG
+493 TSLDIEIVSETAEG
-507 MTLRVPTCKADVTR
+507 MTLRVPTMKCDVTR

-538 HIGTTVNSC
+538 TFDERLNSC
-547 LSYGKKPDPRK
+547 LSYGRKPNPLK

-563 SDYLTDNGFSE
+563 SDYLAYNGFSE

-584 YYDDNPDFPADR
+584 YYDGNPDFPAER
-596 CIPIINPLS
+596 CVQIINPLS

-619 LECIARNIN
+619 LEVIARNIN
-628 YKIHDQKLY
+628 YRILDQKLF
-637 EFGKSYC
+637 EFGRSY
-644 VNASMCKCVSD
+644 VKNEVD
-655 DASATDTITQSHNNA
+655 DDTLP
-670 ITDVTKRFNET
+670 VTKRFTET
-681 EHVSIFLTGNMLPE
+681 QHVSLFLTGKMMPE
-695 SWKQKS
+695 NWKVVAAD
-701 PESDFFYLKSYVMT
+701 SDFYYLKAHLT
-715 ILQRMR
+715 NILKRMR
-721 VNMGRVEVVPSQAKY
+721 VNMGRVEVKPTECKY
-736 FAEGLDLVLRDNKK
+736 FAEGLDYVMRDSKK
-750 VIATLGTL
+750 TLCSI
-758 GRETMKKMDIKQP
+758 GRLSRELLKRMDIKQE
-771 VYYADLNWT
+771 VVYADLNWD
-780 LLLKGY
+780 LLLKQY
-786 PTKEVQ
+786 PAKEVL
-792 YQEVAKFPEV
+792 YEEVAKFPEV

-829 LLKSVSLFDV
+829 LLKRVSLFDV
-839 YEGKGIADGFKSYAV
+839 YEGKGITEGMKSYAV

-865 NDKQIEA
+865 NDKQIES
-872 TMTKI
+872 TMAKI

-882 TQLGAKVRG
+882 TQLGAKIRG

>member
-14 IEDMTP
+14 LGDMTP
-20 QELDDLLT
+20 EQLDDLLT

-191 VRNTREG
+191 VLNTREG
-198 KQLSIKW
+198 KNLKIKW
-205 PEVAECVNASTC
+205 PEVQNNLNAPSTQ
-217 KCVSADASA
+217 
-226 TNTITQSHN
+226 NPQ

-252 GITLRNVKV
+252 GITLRGVKV
-261 GESPEWLQNRLRT
+261 AESPEWLQNRLRT
-274 VGLRPINNI
+274 VGLRPINNV
-283 VDITNF
+283 VDVTNF

-301 DADKIGGGHV
+301 DADKIEGGEV
-311 VVKRLP
+311 IVKRLP

-325 DGVERTLDARD
+325 DGVERTLDQRD
-336 LMICCECGN
+336 LMICNQKEG
-345 ALSHECVSADAPA
+345 
-358 TNTITQ
+358 
-364 SSNNTIQAEPMCIAG
+364 MCIAG
-379 VFGGQKSGVSMET
+379 VFGGLKSGTTMET
-392 TNVFLESAFFNPVS
+392 KNVFLESAFFNPVS

-443 IRELAGGE
+443 IQELAGGE
-451 ICGQMVDLYPKKIER
+451 VCGEMVDLYPKKIER
-466 PTVEVNF
+466 PVVEVNF
-473 RRMFDLVGQ
+473 RRMFDLIGQ

-493 TSLDIEIANETAEG
+493 TSLDIEIARETAEG
-507 MTLRVPTCKADVTR
+507 MTLRVPTCKADVYR

-584 YYDDNPDFPADR
+584 YYDDNPDFDPKR
-596 CIPIINPLS
+596 NVVIINPLS

-637 EFGKSYC
+637 EFGRSYQKSEYSE
-644 VNASMCKCVSD
+644 NSEYSELP
-655 DASATDTITQSHNNA
+655 
-670 ITDVTKRFNET
+670 VTKRYTET
-681 EHVSIFLTGNMLPE
+681 EHVSIFMTGKMGPE
-695 SWKQKS
+695 SWKAKAVDA
-701 PESDFFYLKSYVMT
+701 DFFFLKAHVMT
-715 ILQRMR
+715 VLQRMR
-721 VNMGRVEVVPSQAKY
+721 VNMGRIEIVPSQAKY
-736 FAEGLDLVLRDNKK
+736 FAEGLDLVQRDSKK
-750 VIATLGTL
+750 VIATIGTL
-758 GRETMKKMDIKQP
+758 GRETLKKMDIKQL

-780 LLLKGY
+780 LLLKQY

-808 ILKKDVTFAAIE
+808 ILKRDVTFAQIE

-829 LLKSVSLFDV
+829 LLKSINLFDV
-839 YEGKGIADGFKSYAV
+839 YEGKGIAEGFKSYAV
-854 SFILQDKDKTL
+854 SFILQDRDKTL
-865 NDKQIEA
+865 NDKQIES
-872 TMTKI
+872 TMAKI

-882 TQLGAKVRG
+882 TQLGAKIRG

>member
-6 DWLKEYVD
+6 DWLKQYVD
-14 IEDMTP
+14 LEGVTP

-33 VDSMEKVETIKGGL
+33 VDSKEKVETIKGGL

-67 HLTTVDVGG
+67 HLTTVDVGTG
-76 ERPLNIVCGAPNV
+76 TPLNIVCGAPNV

-158 YFHVKDDCL
+158 YFHVQDDWL
-167 LEVAITANR
+167 FEVAITANR

-205 PEVAECVNASTC
+205 PEVENDLNAS
-217 KCVSADASA
+217 S
-226 TNTITQSHN
+226 NQN
-235 NAIRVT
+235 PIRVT
-241 VEEPELCPRYT
+241 VEDYNLCPRYT

-274 VGLRPINNI
+274 VGLRPINNV
-283 VDITNF
+283 VDVTNF

-301 DADKIGGGHV
+301 DADQIAGGHV
-311 VVKRLP
+311 IVKTLP

-336 LMICCECGN
+336 LLICCE
-345 ALSHECVSADAPA
+345 D
-358 TNTITQ
+358 TQ
-364 SSNNTIQAEPMCIAG
+364 AMAQPMCIAG
-379 VFGGQKSGVSMET
+379 VFGGLKSGTTMET
-392 TNVFLESAFFNPVS
+392 KNVFLESAFFNPVS

-430 NITEWALRRAVKL
+430 NITVWALRRAVKL
-443 IRELAGGE
+443 IRELCGGE
-451 ICGQMVDLYPKKIER
+451 ICGEMVDLYPKPIER

-493 TSLDIEIANETAEG
+493 TSLDIEIVNETTEG
-507 MTLRVPTCKADVTR
+507 MTLKVPTCKADVTR

-538 HIGTTVNSC
+538 HIGDTVNSC

-584 YYDDNPDFPADR
+584 YYEGNTDFPADR

-628 YKIHDQKLY
+628 FRILDQKLY
-637 EFGKSYC
+637 EFGHTYVKADL
-644 VNASMCKCVSD
+644 ND
-655 DASATDTITQSHNNA
+655 LNDTKDLN
-670 ITDVTKRFNET
+670 DLPVTKRFNET
-681 EHVSIFLTGNMLPE
+681 EHVSIFMTGNMTPE
-695 SWKQKS
+695 SWKMKS
-701 PESDFFYLKSYVMT
+701 AETDFFYLKAYVMD
-715 ILQRMR
+715 ILHRMR
-721 VNMGRVEVVPSQAKY
+721 VNMGRVEMVPSQYKF
-736 FAEGLDLVLRDNKK
+736 FAEGLDIVQRDSKK
-750 VIATLGTL
+750 LLGTIGRI
-758 GRETMKKMDIKQP
+758 GRETLKKMDIKQP

-780 LLLKGY
+780 LLLKQY
-786 PTKEVQ
+786 PTKEVL

-808 ILKKDVTFAAIE
+808 ILKKDVTFAQVE

-829 LLKSVSLFDV
+829 LLKNVSLFDV

-854 SFILQDKDKTL
+854 SFTLQDRDKTL
-865 NDKQIEA
+865 NDKQIES
-872 TMTKI
+872 TMAKI

-882 TQLGAKVRG
+882 TQLGAKIRG

>member
-6 DWLKEYVD
+6 DWLKQYVD
-14 IEDMTP
+14 LEGVSP

-67 HLTTVDVGG
+67 HLTTVDVGTG
-76 ERPLNIVCGAPNV
+76 TPLNIVCGAPNV

-133 LQLGTDH
+133 LQLGSDH

-148 DAPVGMPAKE
+148 DAPVGMPARE
-158 YFHVKDDCL
+158 YFHVKDDWV

-205 PEVAECVNASTC
+205 PKAPELPVCPDSPE
-217 KCVSADASA
+217 
-226 TNTITQSHN
+226 
-235 NAIRVT
+235 AIRVT

-274 VGLRPINNI
+274 VGLRPINNV
-283 VDITNF
+283 VDVTNF

-311 VVKRLP
+311 VVRRLP

-336 LMICCECGN
+336 LMICDEQEG
-345 ALSHECVSADAPA
+345 
-358 TNTITQ
+358 
-364 SSNNTIQAEPMCIAG
+364 MCIAG
-379 VFGGQKSGVSMET
+379 VFGGQKSGVGMET
-392 TNVFLESAFFNPVS
+392 TNIFIESAYFDPVS
-406 IRKTSQRHTLKTDAS
+406 IRKTSQRHVLKTDAS
-421 YRYERTCDP
+421 YRYERGCDP
-430 NITEWALRRAVKL
+430 NITVWALRRAVKL
-443 IRELAGGE
+443 IWELAGGD

-466 PTVEVNF
+466 AMVEVNF

-493 TSLDIEIANETAEG
+493 TSLDIEIVREDAEG
-507 MTLRVPTCKADVTR
+507 MTLAVPTCKADVTR

-547 LSYGKKPDPRK
+547 LSYGKKPDPHK

-563 SDYLTDNGFSE
+563 SNYLSDNGFSE

-584 YYDDNPDFPADR
+584 YYDENPDFPADR

-637 EFGKSYC
+637 EFGRCYVK
-644 VNASMCKCVSD
+644 
-655 DASATDTITQSHNNA
+655 TDEAANQELP
-670 ITDVTKRFNET
+670 VTKRFAET
-681 EHVSIFLTGNMLPE
+681 EHVGLFLTGNMTPE
-695 SWKQKS
+695 SWKMK
-701 PESDFFYLKSYVMT
+701 PAESDFYYLKAYVMD
-715 ILQRMR
+715 ILHRMR
-721 VNMGRVEVVPSQAKY
+721 VNMGRVELVPTQYKF
-736 FAEGLDLVLRDNKK
+736 FAEGLDIVLKDSKK
-750 VIATLGTL
+750 LLGCL
-758 GRETMKKMDIKQP
+758 GRVGHETLKKMDIKQP

-792 YQEVAKFPEV
+792 YEEVAKMPEV

-808 ILKKDVTFAAIE
+808 VLKKDVTFAAIE
-820 QAAMQCEKK
+820 QAAMQCEKR
-829 LLKSVSLFDV
+829 LLKRVSLFDV

-872 TMTKI
+872 TMAKI